1 MCLRRTAKSKLR
13 RLSQSRPD
21 VRAGG
26 SNELRL
32 VARIA
37 EVSALRHTPA
47 GIPVVSCVLAHE
59 SRQNEAGIDR
69 EVKLELPAVAIGGL
83 AQTLLAVTPGAEVSV
98 TGFMAA
104 KSARSRTP
112 VLHLN
117 TIEFMEGI

>member
-1 MCLRRTAKSKLR
+1 VCADT
-13 RLSQSRPD
+13 
-21 VRAGG
+21 

-37 EVSALRHTPA
+37 EVSAMRRTPA

-59 SRQNEAGIDR
+59 SRQIEAGIER
-69 EVKLELPAVAIGGL
+69 EVKLELPAMAIGEL
-83 AQTLLAVTPGAEVSV
+83 AQVLTAATPGAKVSV

-104 KSARSRTP
+104 RSARSHSP
-112 VLHLN
+112 ILHLN

>member
-1 MCLRRTAKSKLR
+1 MRR
-13 RLSQSRPD
+13 
-21 VRAGG
+21 
-26 SNELRL
+26 
-32 VARIA
+32 
-37 EVSALRHTPA
+37 TPA

-69 EVKLELPAVAIGGL
+69 DVKLELPAMAIGGL
-83 AQTLLAVTPGAEVSV
+83 AQTLSVAAPGAKVSV

-112 VLHLN
+112 VLHLI